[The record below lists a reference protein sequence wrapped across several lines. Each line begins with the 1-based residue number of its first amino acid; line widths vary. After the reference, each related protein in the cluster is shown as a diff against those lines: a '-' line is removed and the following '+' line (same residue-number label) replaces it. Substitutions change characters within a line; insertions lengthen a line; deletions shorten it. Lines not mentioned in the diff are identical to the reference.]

1 MWDTCPVQIEV
12 ELPTEL
18 AKQVESIQE
27 NDPEF
32 MTKILLYGL
41 TRRTLFRHLRNGPEG
56 TQDGSRGIQSVY

>member
-12 ELPTEL
+12 ELPIEL

-41 TRRTLFRHLRNGPEG
+41 TRRTLFQHLRNGPEG
-56 TQDGSRGIQSVY
+56 TQDGSRVIQSVY